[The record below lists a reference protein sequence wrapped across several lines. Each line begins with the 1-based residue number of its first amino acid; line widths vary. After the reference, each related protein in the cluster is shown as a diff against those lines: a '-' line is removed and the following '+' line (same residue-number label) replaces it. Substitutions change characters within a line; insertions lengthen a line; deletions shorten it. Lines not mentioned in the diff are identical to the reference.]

1 MHPSYAGSIAILKEP
16 DERPRAGGEKKEE
29 VALREGPRA
38 ETNWEKEDAS
48 SFLLASCQSSESLGI
63 QISPLSHMLL
73 HHNLLSMRYALI
85 RPPAYFKSLLM
96 DVSRDRS
103 SMKGQS
109 VDGEVIIGYL
119 FASA

>member
-1 MHPSYAGSIAILKEP
+1 MAW
-16 DERPRAGGEKKEE
+16 
-29 VALREGPRA
+29 REGPQA

-63 QISPLSHMLL
+63 QISPLSHMRLN
-73 HHNLLSMRYALI
+73 HNLLSMRYALI

-103 SMKGQS
+103 SSMKGQI
-109 VDGEVIIGYL
+109 VDVEVIIGYL